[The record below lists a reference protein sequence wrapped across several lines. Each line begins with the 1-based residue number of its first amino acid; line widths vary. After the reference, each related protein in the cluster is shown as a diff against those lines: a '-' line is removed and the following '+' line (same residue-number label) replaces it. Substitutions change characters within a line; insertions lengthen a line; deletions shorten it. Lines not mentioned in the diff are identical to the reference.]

1 MENHEDWPLPSP
13 LSFLLITK
21 KNFTLR
27 FHFFCFVWY
36 FISYIYFFSQIYP
49 FYFKIKYFYKKKI
62 ILKIYFKNSFR
73 VLRIKISFFLLFKN
87 NMQPY
92 LVRFTSFSVFNK
104 NFGFEQR
111 HESKLV
117 VPHKWDNS
125 ELNSC
130 ISIGELV
137 KPLHKKI
144 FSKII
149 FVAIFVTC

>member
-1 MENHEDWPLPSP
+1 MFCLVFY
-13 LSFLLITK
+13 FL
-21 KNFTLR
+21 
-27 FHFFCFVWY
+27 Y
-36 FISYIYFFSQIYP
+36 FIFSQINS
-49 FYFKIKYFYKKKI
+49 FYFKIKYFSQKI
-62 ILKIYFKNSFR
+62 ILKIYFKNS
-73 VLRIKISFFLLFKN
+73 LESLGSKYSFFLLFKN

-92 LVRFTSFSVFNK
+92 LVRFASFSVFNK
-104 NFGFEQR
+104 NFDFEQK

-149 FVAIFVTC
+149 FVATFVTC